1 VCVAAFAVL
10 WAGGVAT
17 HWLGDDA
24 ARAGQGGIASLF
36 LFLAGLIV
44 LLGTRSRS
52 SALALGAIA
61 LVGFAVEA
69 AGVHSGVPFGGYE
82 YTGELR
88 PQLLGVPLVMGL
100 AWMSLVAQA
109 REVCARLR
117 LPFPAEVVAVA
128 LWLTAVDLVIDPLAA
143 NVLNYW
149 SWQRAGNYYG
159 IPATNFAGWFATGL
173 VAYALF
179 GRRLRPNF
187 WARVVGFAIVLFF
200 ALLALAHSLLPAALV
215 GFTLCA
221 AQLFLR
227 RLSTVDA
234 RRPAAD

>member
-1 VCVAAFAVL
+1 MLAFAVL

-17 HWLGDDA
+17 HWLGDDD

-44 LLGTRSRS
+44 LLGARTRSS
-52 SALALGAIA
+52 VLALGAIA
-61 LVGFAVEA
+61 LVGFAVEI
-69 AGVHSGVPFGGYE
+69 AGVRTGVPFGDYS

-88 PQLLGVPLVMGL
+88 PRLFGVPLVMGF
-100 AWMSLVAQA
+100 AWMALVAHA
-109 REVCARLR
+109 REVCARWR
-117 LPFPAEVVAVA
+117 LPFPAEALAVA

-143 NVLNYW
+143 NVLGYW
-149 SWQRAGNYYG
+149 RWSHAGNYYG

-179 GRRLRPNF
+179 GRRLGANR

-200 ALLALAHSLLPAALV
+200 SLLALAHSLLPAACV
-215 GFTLCA
+215 GFALCA
-221 AQLFLR
+221 AQLL
-227 RLSTVDA
+227 TEA
-234 RRPAAD
+234 RPSGRAGRNDER

>member
-1 VCVAAFAVL
+1 MCVVAFAAL

-17 HWLGDDA
+17 HWLGDEQS
-24 ARAGQGGIASLF
+24 RVGQGWIASLF

-44 LLGTRSRS
+44 LLGASASS
-52 SALALGAIA
+52 SALALAAVA
-61 LVGFAVEA
+61 LVGFVVEA
-69 AGVHSGVPFGGYE
+69 AGVYSGVPFGDYT

-109 REVCARLR
+109 REVCARWR
-117 LPFPAEVVAVA
+117 LPFPVEAAAAA
-128 LWLTAVDLVIDPLAA
+128 LWLTAIDLVIDPLAA
-143 NVLNYW
+143 NILDYW
-149 SWQRAGNYYG
+149 RWSHAGNYYG

-179 GRRLRPNF
+179 GRRLGPNF

-200 ALLALAHSLLPAALV
+200 ALLALAHSLLPAALI
-215 GFTLCA
+215 GFALCA
-221 AQLFLR
+221 AQIFLY
-227 RLSTVDA
+227 STSH
-234 RRPAAD
+234 RAAD